1 MFDSL
6 LNYERTII
14 TNISIIG
21 FEEKEIINLKEEIF
35 TKGSLKCLYCI
46 PDNEKEKMDNE
57 IIFEMIFPEKKIE
70 KKYKIESP
78 KFFSLTLTDEYGNFS
93 YLYCLKFP
101 ENYKLNNNNNIIL
114 PLIITIKSTKYD
126 YESFKNLLF
135 IIQQIMISNKNDNL
149 YDYETRNNSKKVELL
164 NLFYYLLSLI
174 KPPPHSNI
182 QLTIKS
188 KFLKKKTKKIN
199 FYFS

>member
-14 TNISIIG
+14 SNISIIG

-114 PLIITIKSTKYD
+114 PIIITIK
-126 YESFKNLLF
+126 
-135 IIQQIMISNKNDNL
+135 
-149 YDYETRNNSKKVELL
+149 
-164 NLFYYLLSLI
+164 
-174 KPPPHSNI
+174 
-182 QLTIKS
+182 
-188 KFLKKKTKKIN
+188 
-199 FYFS
+199 